1 MGSTSSARKES
12 LRWTRCFSPRELTGM
27 VAGSSTTTMPVM
39 SCCSSRRAVVMTG
52 TMSRDSFS
60 SPRSSAT
67 TTSNLLDVNTA
78 LHRDTG
84 KREGRGREEGE
95 GRWKTVMLELFLKKD
110 TLEIIQIEV

>member
-12 LRWTRCFSPRELTGM
+12 LRWTRCFSPRELTGI

-52 TMSRDSFS
+52 TMSRASS

-67 TTSNLLDVNTA
+67 TTSSLLDVNTA
-78 LHRDTG
+78 LHRG
-84 KREGRGREEGE
+84 HRGHREEG
-95 GRWKTVMLELFLKKD
+95 GKRGKDDGKQSCWNLKKKKN